1 MTAPR
6 FRSKDLPPHLR
17 DALALQDKAAARP
30 SRKTPKAP
38 RPESPLVASLR
49 RQIAD
54 AGLPEPR
61 VEVVFHPTRKWRL
74 DLAWPD
80 RMLAAEVDGGVWTSG
95 RHTRGAGFIED
106 CVKLN
111 AALVLGWRVLR
122 FPGPHVKNGAALKTL
137 REALAFPGGP
147 AVP

>member
-17 DALALQDKAAARP
+17 DALALEDKAAARP
-30 SRKTPKAP
+30 SRKAPKAP

-61 VEVVFHPTRKWRL
+61 TEIVFHPTRKWRF

-80 RMLAAEVDGGVWTSG
+80 RMLAAEVDGGVWTGG

-106 CVKLN
+106 CTKLN
-111 AALVLGWRVLR
+111 AALVLGWWVLR
-122 FPGPHVKNGAALKTL
+122 FPGPHIKNGIAVKTL
-137 REALAFPGGP
+137 REALAFVGGP
-147 AVP
+147 SVP